1 MNSNFSHLPMV
12 GGITFPL
19 LTTNELSPL
28 RRDVKWSIRG
38 GHIVYRFPRWSN
50 KSPLIGSL
58 RGTPGV
64 LYHSILFLPGFIHSK
79 KLPLTLSGGGIFLGW
94 TYCQVHFHYK
104 MWGRVVRSGTS
115 KMGERDCV
123 VCNERLTFC
132 QNQVFDPKVINI
144 FPPWHTVTPKVI
156 NNIYMFQYLLLVG

>member
-79 KLPLTLSGGGIFLGW
+79 KLPLTLSGGGKKWSL
-94 TYCQVHFHYK
+94 HYIQPRIGGK
-104 MWGRVVRSGTS
+104 MW
-115 KMGERDCV
+115 E
-123 VCNERLTFC
+123 TF
-132 QNQVFDPKVINI
+132 PSHRRGKVGKGII
-144 FPPWHTVTPKVI
+144 PYLELPWHFDKSKK
-156 NNIYMFQYLLLVG
+156 NGHNLLTIRNFFYQLT